1 MKFGIGTAQFI
12 KNYGILKTN
21 INKSEFKKII
31 NKFNK
36 KIDLIDTASS
46 YGESEKFI
54 GNNCNKKYKI
64 ITKLDKIK
72 SKSPDI
78 IISEINY
85 KLKNS
90 LKNLKTR
97 NIYCLLIHSE
107 ADIKLFNNKKIKN
120 YIDILKKKKIIKKI
134 GISIYDISKLKN
146 YLNVYN
152 FDIVQ
157 IPLNIFNINKTIIEK
172 LRKLKKKY
180 KFKIH
185 VRSIFF
191 QGIIFKNLKNLPNVV
206 EHLKKKISALHK
218 NSKIYNTSV
227 YNYAISSIDNLKIA
241 EYGIIGI
248 SNNKDF
254 IKLKKYKKIRIK
266 KNDIEKISMNN
277 KLIDLRKLK

>member
-12 KNYGILKTN
+12 ENYGILKTN
-21 INKSEFKKII
+21 INKKEFRKII

-64 ITKLDKIK
+64 ITKLNKIK
-72 SKSPDI
+72 SKRPDI
-78 IISEINY
+78 IINEINY
-85 KLKNS
+85 ELKNS
-90 LKNLKTR
+90 LKNLKSK
-97 NIYCLLIHSE
+97 NVYCLLIHSE

-120 YIDILKKKKIIKKI
+120 YINILKKKKIIKKI
-134 GISIYDISKLKN
+134 GISIYDISKLNN
-146 YLNVYN
+146 YLEVYD

-157 IPLNIFNINKTIIEK
+157 IPLNIFSINNKIIEK

-180 KFKIH
+180 KFELH

-191 QGIIFKNLKNLPNVV
+191 QGIIFKNLKNLPNVIK
-206 EHLKKKISALHK
+206 HLKKKIEVLHE
-218 NSKIYNTSV
+218 NSKIYNTTV
-227 YNYAISSIDNLKIA
+227 YNFAISSIDNLKIA
-241 EYGIIGI
+241 EYAIIGI

-254 IKLKKYKKIRIK
+254 IKLKKYKKIKIK
-266 KNDIEKISMNN
+266 KIDIEKISANN
-277 KLIDLRKLK
+277 LLIDLRKLK

>member
-12 KNYGILKTN
+12 ENYGILKTN
-21 INKSEFKKII
+21 INKREFRKII

-72 SKSPDI
+72 SKRPDI
-78 IISEINY
+78 IINEINY

-90 LKNLKTR
+90 LKNLKSK
-97 NIYCLLIHSE
+97 NVYCLLIHSE

-120 YIDILKKKKIIKKI
+120 HINILKKKKIIKKI
-134 GISIYDISKLKN
+134 GISIYDISKLNN
-146 YLNVYN
+146 YLKVYD

-157 IPLNIFNINKTIIEK
+157 IPLNIFSINNKIIEK

-180 KFKIH
+180 KFEIH

-191 QGIIFKNLKNLPNVV
+191 QGIIFKNLKNLPNVIK
-206 EHLKKKISALHK
+206 HLKKNIEVLHK
-218 NSKIYNTSV
+218 NSKIYNTTV

-266 KNDIEKISMNN
+266 KNDIEKTSMNN

>member
-12 KNYGILKTN
+12 ENYGILKTN
-21 INKSEFKKII
+21 INKGEFKKII

-72 SKSPDI
+72 SKRPDI
-78 IISEINY
+78 IINEINY

-90 LKNLKTR
+90 LKNLKSK
-97 NIYCLLIHSE
+97 NVYCLSIHSE

-120 YIDILKKKKIIKKI
+120 YINILKKKKIIKKI
-134 GISIYDISKLKN
+134 GISIYDISKLNN
-146 YLNVYN
+146 YLKVYD

-157 IPLNIFNINKTIIEK
+157 IPLNIFSINNMIIEK

-180 KFKIH
+180 KFEIH

-206 EHLKKKISALHK
+206 KHLKRKISALHE
-218 NSKIYNTSV
+218 NSKIYNTTV

-241 EYGIIGI
+241 EYAIIGI

-254 IKLKKYKKIRIK
+254 IKLKKYKKIKIK
-266 KNDIEKISMNN
+266 KTDIEKISTNN
-277 KLIDLRKLK
+277 LLIDLRKLK

>member
-12 KNYGILKTN
+12 ENYGILKTN
-21 INKSEFKKII
+21 INKSEFKKVI

-72 SKSPDI
+72 SKRPDFI
-78 IISEINY
+78 INEINY

-90 LKNLKTR
+90 LKNLKSK
-97 NIYCLLIHSE
+97 NVYCLLIHSE

-120 YIDILKKKKIIKKI
+120 YINILKKKKIIKKI
-134 GISIYDISKLKN
+134 GISIYDISKLNN
-146 YLNVYN
+146 YLKVYD

-157 IPLNIFNINKTIIEK
+157 IPLNIFSINNEIVEK

-180 KFKIH
+180 KFEIH

-206 EHLKKKISALHK
+206 KHLKKNISVLHE
-218 NSKIYNTSV
+218 NSKIYNTTV

-241 EYGIIGI
+241 EYAIIGI

-254 IKLKKYKKIRIK
+254 IKLKKYKKIKINK
-266 KNDIEKISMNN
+266 IDIEKISTKNL
-277 KLIDLRKLK
+277 LIDLRKLK

>member
-12 KNYGILKTN
+12 ENYGILKTN
-21 INKSEFKKII
+21 INKREFRKII

-72 SKSPDI
+72 SKRPDI
-78 IISEINY
+78 IINEINY

-90 LKNLKTR
+90 LKNLKSK
-97 NIYCLLIHSE
+97 NVYCLLIHSE

-120 YIDILKKKKIIKKI
+120 HINILKKKKIIKKI
-134 GISIYDISKLKN
+134 GISIYDISKLTN
-146 YLNVYN
+146 YLKVYD

-157 IPLNIFNINKTIIEK
+157 IPLNIFSINNKIIEK

-180 KFKIH
+180 KFEIH

-191 QGIIFKNLKNLPNVV
+191 QGIIFKNLKNLPNVIK
-206 EHLKKKISALHK
+206 HLKKNIDVLHK
-218 NSKIYNTSV
+218 NSKIYNTTV

-266 KNDIEKISMNN
+266 KNDIEKTSMNN

>member
-12 KNYGILKTN
+12 ENYGILKTN
-21 INKSEFKKII
+21 INKREFRKII

-72 SKSPDI
+72 SKRPDI
-78 IISEINY
+78 IINEINY

-90 LKNLKTR
+90 LKNLKSK
-97 NIYCLLIHSE
+97 NVYCLLIHSE

-120 YIDILKKKKIIKKI
+120 HINILKKKKIIKKI
-134 GISIYDISKLKN
+134 GISIYDISKLNN
-146 YLNVYN
+146 YLKVYD

-157 IPLNIFNINKTIIEK
+157 IPLNIFSINNKIIEK

-180 KFKIH
+180 KFEIH

-191 QGIIFKNLKNLPNVV
+191 QGIIFKNLKNLPNVIK
-206 EHLKKKISALHK
+206 HLKKNIEVLHK
-218 NSKIYNTSV
+218 NSKIYNTTV
-227 YNYAISSIDNLKIA
+227 YNFAISSIDNLKIA
-241 EYGIIGI
+241 EYAIIGI

-254 IKLKKYKKIRIK
+254 IKLKKYKKIKIK
-266 KNDIEKISMNN
+266 KIDIEKISANN
-277 KLIDLRKLK
+277 LLIDLRKLK